1 MSRSWW
7 EPQSGHVH
15 CLSERKIVVS
25 KSTIGTRFCRGSPLP
40 NLYELTRM
48 FDTLILE
55 QLNKPVLCHVWT
67 WEWVRSRAILRRTCP
82 NAKCIIARPQ
92 VNNGRPWMV
101 SLLRT
106 GFTLNLKVDK
116 AFVFYA
122 SLLYKREFDISVSLE
137 TRHIL
142 TQAAL
147 DCWVSLCLFL
157 WMCHWKGGFSW

>member
-1 MSRSWW
+1 
-7 EPQSGHVH
+7 
-15 CLSERKIVVS
+15 
-25 KSTIGTRFCRGSPLP
+25 
-40 NLYELTRM
+40 
-48 FDTLILE
+48 
-55 QLNKPVLCHVWT
+55 
-67 WEWVRSRAILRRTCP
+67 
-82 NAKCIIARPQ
+82 
-92 VNNGRPWMV
+92 MV

-157 WMCHWKGGFSW
+157 